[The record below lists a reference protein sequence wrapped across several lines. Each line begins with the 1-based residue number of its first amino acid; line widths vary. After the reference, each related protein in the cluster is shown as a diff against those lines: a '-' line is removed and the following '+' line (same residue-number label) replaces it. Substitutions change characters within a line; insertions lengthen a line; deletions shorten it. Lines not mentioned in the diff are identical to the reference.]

1 MNQAMAA
8 LVAAMVLSG
17 LWLLGRPRPRLLD
30 SADTTAVAALNRAQ
44 VELVQAAPAVVPVGA
59 AARPESPLV
68 AIPAQGASVQER
80 LRFERW
86 LKELWRGE
94 PADRLQ
100 ALAAC
105 RQWGHPSV
113 LPWLRRGLR
122 DGDAAVVALAAEAI
136 GPFRGPL
143 RSSVADPQPLRLP
156 RNVARTR

>member
-1 MNQAMAA
+1 MNQA
-8 LVAAMVLSG
+8 LVAVVAVTVLTG
-17 LWLLGRPRPRLLD
+17 LWLLGRPRPRWLVSTD
-30 SADTTAVAALNRAQ
+30 ATAVAALNRAQ
-44 VELVQAAPAVVPVGA
+44 VELVQAPAAVTGKASVRA
-59 AARPESPLV
+59 ASPSAV
-68 AIPAQGASVQER
+68 IPALGASAKER

-86 LKELWRGE
+86 LNELWRGG

-143 RSSVADPQPLRLP
+143 RSAVADPQPLKLP

>member
-8 LVAAMVLSG
+8 LVVATILSG
-17 LWLLGRPRPRLLD
+17 LWLLGRPRPRLLA
-30 SADTTAVAALNRAQ
+30 SADTTSVAALNRAQ
-44 VELVQAAPAVVPVGA
+44 LELVQAPAVVPVEA
-59 AARPESPLV
+59 AARPDSPWV
-68 AIPAQGASVQER
+68 AVPALGASVQER

-94 PADRLQ
+94 PADRLR

-122 DGDAAVVALAAEAI
+122 DGDAAVVALASEAI

-143 RSSVADPQPLRLP
+143 RSAVADPQPLRLP

>member
-1 MNQAMAA
+1 MNQALVG
-8 LVAAMVLSG
+8 LVAATVLAG
-17 LWLLGRPRPRLLD
+17 LWLLGRSRPRLLD
-30 SADTTAVAALNRAQ
+30 TTDATAVGALNRAQ
-44 VELVQAAPAVVPVGA
+44 VELVQAPAAVTGEAPA
-59 AARPESPLV
+59 SPASPWA
-68 AIPAQGASVQER
+68 AIPALGASAQER

-86 LKELWRGE
+86 LKERWRGA

-100 ALAAC
+100 AITAC

-143 RSSVADPQPLRLP
+143 RSAVADPQALRLP

>member
-1 MNQAMAA
+1 MAA
-8 LVAAMVLSG
+8 LVTAMVLSG

-30 SADTTAVAALNRAQ
+30 SAETTAVAALNRAQ
-44 VELVQAAPAVVPVGA
+44 VELVQQAPAVVRA
-59 AARPESPLV
+59 EAARPESPLV
-68 AIPAQGASVQER
+68 AIPAPGGSVQER

-86 LKELWRGE
+86 LRELWRGE
-94 PADRLQ
+94 PADRLR
-100 ALAAC
+100 ALDAC

-122 DGDAAVVALAAEAI
+122 DGDAAVVALASEAI

-143 RSSVADPQPLRLP
+143 RSSVAGPQPLRLP